1 MSETACRFSPFER
14 SFALRPLS
22 TSMPVGGPSSGERF
36 THMTRSHSRTS
47 LVSQPFLPEPGTL
60 ISRALPH
67 SSSSGS
73 ELSTNAAAVALAV
86 GAGGVAAAELAAGA
100 LALGRVAGALAEA
113 AALAVD
119 AVLAALPQPDAS
131 VRAKVDTRAAREI
144 IERILS
150 KRVNGFGSGTRHA
163 PSGQRV
169 RILSHRS

>member
-1 MSETACRFSPFER
+1 
-14 SFALRPLS
+14 
-22 TSMPVGGPSSGERF
+22 
-36 THMTRSHSRTS
+36 
-47 LVSQPFLPEPGTL
+47 L

-86 GAGGVAAAELAAGA
+86 GASGVAAAELAAGA
-100 LALGRVAGALAEA
+100 LALGRIAGALADA
-113 AALAVD
+113 AALVVD

-131 VRAKVDTRAAREI
+131 ERARVDTRAEREI